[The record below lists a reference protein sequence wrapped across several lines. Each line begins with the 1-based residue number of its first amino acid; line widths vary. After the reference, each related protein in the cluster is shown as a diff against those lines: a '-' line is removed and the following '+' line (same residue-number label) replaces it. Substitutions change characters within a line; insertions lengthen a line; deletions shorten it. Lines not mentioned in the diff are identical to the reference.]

1 MLPSDAVDTGYHT
14 PKRRLFTIPGG
25 DAVFVQTEAVSSSAG
40 PVLVMTWA
48 SRSAR

>member
-25 DAVFVQTEAVSSSAG
+25 DAVFVQTEAG
-40 PVLVMTWA
+40 LVERWA
-48 SRSAR
+48 RARDDVGCA